1 MARVPLLDAEDLPE
15 EYRYLFTEND
25 VGDREIFRAMA
36 NAPKQMQWYMRYS
49 SRLWEV
55 LPERE
60 REVAILAAGRA
71 LEHEYE
77 WHQHVRLGREAGL
90 ADETINAISR
100 NDLDAL
106 ADRDA
111 ALVAYARGVAQGDPR
126 DADHDRLREF
136 YDVGTV
142 VGVAMLVGFYVE
154 TGRTLDAL
162 GVEPEEAFVGW
173 TV

>member
-25 VGDREIFRAMA
+25 VGERDIFRAMA
-36 NAPKQMQWYMRYS
+36 NAPEQMQSYMRFS
-49 SRLWEV
+49 GKLWAV

-60 REVAILAAGRA
+60 REVLILATGRA
-71 LEHEYE
+71 LDHEYE

-90 ADETINAISR
+90 SDATINAISTG
-100 NDLDAL
+100 DLDDLPDNEAAL
-106 ADRDA
+106 AAYGR
-111 ALVAYARGVAQGDPR
+111 ALALGDLR
-126 DADHDRLREF
+126 DADHERLREH
-136 YDVGTV
+136 YDDGAVAGI
-142 VGVAMLVGFYVE
+142 AMLASFYLM

-162 GVEPEEAFVGW
+162 GVEPEEEFVGW

>member
-25 VGDREIFRAMA
+25 VGDRAIFQAMA
-36 NAPKQMQWYMRYS
+36 NAPKQFQWYMRYS

-60 REVAILAAGRA
+60 REVVILAAARG

-90 ADETINAISR
+90 DDAELDAISAGEY
-100 NDLDAL
+100 DAL
-106 ADRDA
+106 PEHEA
-111 ALVAYARGVAQGDPR
+111 ALAAYGRAVAVGEVD
-126 DADHDRLREF
+126 DAVHERLREH
-136 YDVGTV
+136 YEVGTV
-142 VGVAMLVGFYVE
+142 VGVAMLASHYVA
-154 TGRTLDAL
+154 TGRTLDAM
-162 GVEPEEAFVGW
+162 GIEPEEAFVGW
-173 TV
+173 TC